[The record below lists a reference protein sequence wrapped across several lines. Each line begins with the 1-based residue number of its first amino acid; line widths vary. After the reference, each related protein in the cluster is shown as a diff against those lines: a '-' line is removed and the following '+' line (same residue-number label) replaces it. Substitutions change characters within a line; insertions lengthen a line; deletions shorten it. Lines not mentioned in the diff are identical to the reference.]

1 MVQRKIKWSHNAL
14 NDKLSIFEFWFDK
27 NKTIEY
33 PLKLEEELYQI
44 TQLLKDFDD
53 LGKLFPKSNKRFII
67 KDHLQIIYTAD
78 EEFIE
83 ILNIWNTRQ
92 DPEKLPYGK

>member
-1 MVQRKIKWSHNAL
+1 MVQRKIK
-14 NDKLSIFEFWFDK
+14 
-27 NKTIEY
+27 
-33 PLKLEEELYQI
+33 
-44 TQLLKDFDD
+44 D
-53 LGKLFPKSNKRFII
+53 LGKLFPKSNKQFII

-83 ILNIWNTRQ
+83 ILLIWDTRH